1 MACRACGGLL
11 APVIDLG
18 AQPSGGGFPAPD
30 DPPDERLPLRLGV
43 CLACGLAQL
52 VDPSPSEADEPD
64 GPSPLSSAMMSAHA
78 RAFVDDI
85 LARGLATPASRI
97 LSVASHGGH
106 LAPFLAERGLRATIL
121 EGSPVRAARL
131 AAGGS
136 EVMVGTLDGDTLPPG
151 LTPGSFDLVVDSYLL
166 AHLERPRLAVRR
178 LAGLLAPGGTL
189 VLELDHLLATVEGG
203 QWDAIRHGHQTYLAL
218 GWLARELEA
227 AGLDV
232 IDATPQPVYGG
243 SLRVTARTAGS
254 GRGATVS
261 RELDREAAGA
271 IDRPAGLAVLGDA
284 VETARR
290 EVPAHLREA
299 HGSGRR
305 VVGYGAPARS
315 ITFLNALGVGP
326 ELLPYTVDRAAAKH
340 GRMIPGVRI
349 PILEPAALA
358 AEPPDEILVLAWDLA
373 PEIRASLAIP
383 ELSGTRFLVAVPR
396 LADVAASKPG
406 GERPAEGDVVR

>member
-1 MACRACGGLL
+1 M
-11 APVIDLG
+11 
-18 AQPSGGGFPAPD
+18 
-30 DPPDERLPLRLGV
+30 
-43 CLACGLAQL
+43 
-52 VDPSPSEADEPD
+52 
-64 GPSPLSSAMMSAHA
+64 
-78 RAFVDDI
+78 
-85 LARGLATPASRI
+85 
-97 LSVASHGGH
+97 
-106 LAPFLAERGLRATIL
+106 
-121 EGSPVRAARL
+121 
-131 AAGGS
+131 
-136 EVMVGTLDGDTLPPG
+136 
-151 LTPGSFDLVVDSYLL
+151 
-166 AHLERPRLAVRR
+166 
-178 LAGLLAPGGTL
+178 
-189 VLELDHLLATVEGG
+189 
-203 QWDAIRHGHQTYLAL
+203 
-218 GWLARELEA
+218 
-227 AGLDV
+227 

-261 RELDREAAGA
+261 RELEREAAGA
-271 IDRPAGLAVLGDA
+271 IDRPAGLSVLGDA

-396 LADVAASKPG
+396 LADVAASEPG